1 MSDMGKELPLEN
13 QEAIQHLLFQLADD
27 DFMYAYRGSEWLGL
41 APHIEADIASS
52 SISQDT
58 MGHAAMYYKLLED
71 MGVGTADDLAHLRPA
86 TDRRNSVLT
95 ERVNGEGYYM
105 EVPHYDWAYTVVRS
119 YFYSLAKK
127 VKIDSLCQSSYTP
140 LAEVAVKVRMELYYH
155 RMHWEIWF
163 KQLMNSTDVAKKK
176 MSAAIDLVMKD
187 FGDMFSYGSHK
198 QAIESSRLIGSEE
211 ELKAKWCESL
221 KPVFLALEKDVP
233 TIPAK
238 FEKNGRNGQHTKD
251 LDDALI
257 TLSEVSKID
266 PVAIW

>member
-1 MSDMGKELPLEN
+1 MSDMEKEMPLEN
-13 QEAIQHLLFQLADD
+13 KESIKHLLFQLADD

-52 SISQDT
+52 SISQDS

-71 MGVGTADDLAHLRPA
+71 LGAGNADDLAHLRPA
-86 TDRRNSVLT
+86 EERRNSVLT

-119 YFYSLAKK
+119 YFYSQAKK
-127 VKIDSLCQSSYTP
+127 AKIDSLCESSYTP

-155 RMHWEIWF
+155 KMHWEIWF
-163 KQLMNSTDVAKKK
+163 KQLMNSTEVAKKK
-176 MSAAIDLVMKD
+176 MSDAIDLVMKD
-187 FGDMFSYGSHK
+187 FGDVFSYGSHK

-211 ELKAKWCESL
+211 DLQAKWHESI
-221 KPVFLALEKDVP
+221 KPVFLSLKMDAP
-233 TIPAK
+233 TIPMK
-238 FEKNGRNGQHTKD
+238 PEINGRNGQHTKD

-266 PVAIW
+266 PLAVW